1 MMNMAK
7 QVKLGIVGLGPRG
20 KSSMKLF
27 NKHPNCNIVA
37 LCDISRGNLDSSAAE
52 LDNSDVKCY
61 TDYEQMIS
69 AELLDAIFIAAD
81 PDIQVDMACYAME
94 KGIHVATEVPAA
106 FTIKQ
111 CWDLVNTVKKTG
123 VKYFL
128 SEQARYFGFIQE
140 WREMAQRGEFGKI
153 LLAEGEYLHCLGRD
167 YYINPKTGEATWRQ
181 KTALNPIYYLPH
193 TLSPLLSITDDRITR
208 VSCMGTKPQSY
219 YMENLAAR
227 DIQVANMHTSND
239 TILKVSAGF
248 TSPHGPRKETAF
260 HWYQVK
266 GSQRT
271 VEWCRT
277 NHDKPKMWSVGDGD
291 WQNMDWSLVVE
302 GASDFIKH
310 SGHGGTDGWPIDHF
324 LKAIVEDTDVEM
336 DVYKAVET
344 AAPAIMAV
352 ESSNEGGTLKE
363 VPDFRERK

>member
-1 MMNMAK
+1 LKK

-20 KSSMKLF
+20 NSLMKLF
-27 NKHPNCNIVA
+27 DKHENCNIVA
-37 LCDISRGNLDSSAAE
+37 LCDISRKSVELSAAE
-52 LDNSDVKCY
+52 LGNPDIKCY

-69 AELLDAIFIAAD
+69 AESLDALFIAAD

-111 CWDLVNTVKKTG
+111 CWNLVNTVEKTG
-123 VKYFL
+123 VKYSL
-128 SEQARYFGFIQE
+128 SEQQRYFGFIQK
-140 WREMAQRGEFGKI
+140 WREMAQQGKFGKI
-153 LLAEGEYLHCLGRD
+153 LLAEGEYLHYVDRD
-167 YYINPKTGEATWRQ
+167 YYINPKTGKGTWRQ
-181 KTALNPIYYLPH
+181 KTGLNPIYYLPH
-193 TLSPLLSITDDRITR
+193 TLSPLLSITGDRITR

-227 DIQVANMHTSND
+227 DIQVADMYTSND
-239 TILKVSAGF
+239 TIFRVSAGF

-277 NHDKPKMWSVGDGD
+277 KHDKPKMWSVGDDD
-291 WQNMDWSLVVE
+291 WVDKDWSTDVE
-302 GASDFIKH
+302 GASDFIKNSGH
-310 SGHGGTDGWPIDHF
+310 SGSDGWPIDKF
-324 LKAIVEDTDVEM
+324 LTAIVEDIDVDM

-363 VPDFRERK
+363 VPDFRVRC